1 MSCKSVL
8 SPGLPLP
15 TVPTLASSS
24 PFSAIHRA
32 PSAALEG
39 GTLHNRNHRNK
50 QLRRV
55 VSISVCSIYRYTCDI
70 SCYIYKYRYSIFM
83 CVCIITQYVYL
94 PILCQC
100 LLQSAFMALAT
111 WNPSLKSSMTVL
123 QLSPSFCKQVNW
135 IGHVVQASKRHLD
148 EKLSVKHLFSAF
160 IAKLIISGG
169 LDTWTQALHGPTHKK
184 GFSMLIFVLNCDQD
198 VDSSAS
204 GFFQVIFFLPV

>member
-1 MSCKSVL
+1 MIYHAIYINI
-8 SPGLPLP
+8 G
-15 TVPTLASSS
+15 TV
-24 PFSAIHRA
+24 
-32 PSAALEG
+32 
-39 GTLHNRNHRNK
+39 
-50 QLRRV
+50 
-55 VSISVCSIYRYTCDI
+55 
-70 SCYIYKYRYSIFM
+70 YS

-148 EKLSVKHLFSAF
+148 KKLSVKHLFSAF

-184 GFSMLIFVLNCDQD
+184 GFSMLIFVLNYDQD

>member
-1 MSCKSVL
+1 
-8 SPGLPLP
+8 
-15 TVPTLASSS
+15 
-24 PFSAIHRA
+24 
-32 PSAALEG
+32 
-39 GTLHNRNHRNK
+39 
-50 QLRRV
+50 
-55 VSISVCSIYRYTCDI
+55 
-70 SCYIYKYRYSIFM
+70 
-83 CVCIITQYVYL
+83 
-94 PILCQC
+94 
-100 LLQSAFMALAT
+100 
-111 WNPSLKSSMTVL
+111 MTVL

-184 GFSMLIFVLNCDQD
+184 GFSMLIFVLNYDQD